1 MNNLAEQ
8 LHKASIIIDGTCPLL
23 AKRKFVD
30 WYIEGGCTVVTPTVG
45 GIHPMADTLAVI
57 GRWLDLIRDR
67 LDLVLV
73 ERASQVVDAK
83 QAGKTG
89 VVFHLQG
96 AEAVGDNL
104 NLIDVVK
111 RLGVGIIQLTYNV
124 ENRLGYGCQTED
136 KGLKPFGR
144 AFIDRCNQAKVIV
157 DCSHTGYR
165 TTMDTIE
172 HSDRPVIFSH
182 ANPMALWHTQS
193 ARNVEDDQI
202 RAIAES
208 GGLTGVT
215 GFPGFISGPKQPSLQ
230 RFIEHIDHLVEV
242 GGIDHVALGID
253 YYLGQWPVVEGEA
266 AQAEWQSMVDGG
278 HWQGPEY
285 PAPPHKYPAGI
296 ETPQTLPAIT
306 AGLLDR
312 GYLSEDVQKIMGLNL
327 LRLYRD
333 IWGD

>member
-1 MNNLAEQ
+1 
-8 LHKASIIIDGTCPLL
+8 
-23 AKRKFVD
+23 
-30 WYIEGGCTVVTPTVG
+30 
-45 GIHPMADTLAVI
+45 MADTLAVI

-67 LDLVLV
+67 PDLVLV

-182 ANPMALWHTQS
+182 ANPMALWHS
-193 ARNVEDDQI
+193 RV
-202 RAIAES
+202 RAMS
-208 GGLTGVT
+208 KTT
-215 GFPGFISGPKQPSLQ
+215 DSSHS
-230 RFIEHIDHLVEV
+230 RV
-242 GGIDHVALGID
+242 GWFNRCDWLSRL
-253 YYLGQWPVVEGEA
+253 YQWSEA
-266 AQAEWQSMVDGG
+266 AF
-278 HWQGPEY
+278 
-285 PAPPHKYPAGI
+285 PAAF
-296 ETPQTLPAIT
+296 
-306 AGLLDR
+306 
-312 GYLSEDVQKIMGLNL
+312 
-327 LRLYRD
+327 YRTH
-333 IWGD
+333 